1 MTDLR
6 AGEVFAGY
14 EIERV
19 LGKGGMGTVYLA
31 KHPRLPR
38 KTALKLLNA
47 EMFGDNEIRARFER
61 EADLI
66 ARLEHPNIVAVY
78 DRGVEDRSLWISMQY
93 IAGTDVA
100 TLGAIE
106 PALAVRVITEAAAA
120 LDYAHRQGVLHRD
133 IKPANILLGDAE
145 PGQPPRVFLA
155 DFGIARLRDEQ
166 HGLTQT
172 GTFTATL
179 AFASPEQLT
188 GAPLDHRCDQ
198 YSLACTLF
206 ALLTGTVPY
215 DSTNP
220 VSVIR
225 SHLSDPPP
233 PISARR
239 HGLPPALDTVLA
251 RALAKRPEARY
262 ASCGEFAAAVA
273 HALQA
278 GRPATGPQQVG
289 APVGGGWQPPNQ
301 APLQPIPHGFVAGNG
316 GMAPVNPSYP
326 APPFRPASPHIPAPY
341 GPNGGSRP
349 AGVGRP
355 SGKLIAALGVGLTVL
370 LVGVVGVV
378 SFAAKASDSSPRSWA
393 GLTTV
398 AWPEK
403 EGKIVADFP
412 KLLPGGKGTT
422 ATGWRG
428 VWCTFS
434 DGLDHRGFRCL
445 GGDADAANFTLYDY
459 KSAAAVREKLDSFA
473 AEGEGPAAA
482 QWSRKP
488 HAGCASDPLIFL
500 PPPGAMSPITE
511 GDVFTTFPDDPR
523 LSRYL
528 IGIDRQ
534 GYNEQQL
541 IDHWWADAPIC
552 G

>member
-38 KTALKLLNA
+38 KTALKLLNS
-47 EMFGDNEIRARFER
+47 EMFGDKEIRARFER

-78 DRGVEDRSLWISMQY
+78 DRGVEDRNLWISMQF

-133 IKPANILLGDAE
+133 IKPANILLGDPE

-188 GAPLDHRCDQ
+188 GTPLDHRCDQ

-206 ALLTGTVPY
+206 ALLTGTAPY

-239 HGLPPALDTVLA
+239 YGLPPALDTVLA
-251 RALAKRPEARY
+251 QALAKRPEARY

-273 HALQA
+273 RVLQT
-278 GRPATGPQQVG
+278 GRPVTAPHQVS

-301 APLQPIPHGFVAGNG
+301 ARLQPIAQGFPAGQG
-316 GMAPVNPSYP
+316 GMPPANPPYP
-326 APPFRPASPHIPAPY
+326 APPFSPAPPHIPTPY
-341 GPNGGSRP
+341 GPNAGSRP
-349 AGVGRP
+349 AGTGRP
-355 SGKLIAALGVGLTVL
+355 SGKLLAALGVGLTVL

-378 SFAAKASDSSPRSWA
+378 AFAAKASDSSPRSWA

-403 EGKIVADFP
+403 EQKIVADFP

-434 DGLDHRGFRCL
+434 DGLDRRGFRCL
-445 GGDADAANFTLYDY
+445 GGDADAADLTLYDY
-459 KSAAAVREKLDSFA
+459 KTADAVREKLDSFA
-473 AEGEGPAAA
+473 ADGEGPAAA

-488 HAGCASDPLIFL
+488 HAGCASDPLVFL
-500 PPPGAMSPITE
+500 PPPGSMSTITE

-528 IGIDRQ
+528 IGIDRT
-534 GYNEQQL
+534 GYNAQQL
-541 IDHWWADAPIC
+541 LDHWWVDAPLC